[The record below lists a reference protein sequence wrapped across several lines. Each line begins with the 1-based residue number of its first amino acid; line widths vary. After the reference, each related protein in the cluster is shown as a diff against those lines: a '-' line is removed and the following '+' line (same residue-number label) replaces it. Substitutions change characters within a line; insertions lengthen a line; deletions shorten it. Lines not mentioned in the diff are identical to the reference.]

1 MIDFDKLIR
10 KARLLIDENEQKYSK
25 ILKYLKYRKDKTI
38 YIRQENVVL
47 WSKGGKEK
55 ETKVTIVTRAA
66 KNFNDYCKNNNTKTI
81 KESYIFK

>member
-1 MIDFDKLIR
+1 MIDYEKLIR

-38 YIRQENVVL
+38 YIRQENIVL
-47 WSKGGKEK
+47 WREGGKET
-55 ETKVTIVTRAA
+55 ETKVTIVTRDA
-66 KNFNDYCKNNNTKTI
+66 KNFKDYCKNNNTTTI